1 MTVTRSLA
9 RLAVATA
16 FAATFGTLAVPAAQA
31 ETTLI
36 VVPHSNLSI
45 LDPIWTTAYM
55 SRNHGYM
62 IYDTLFGTDLN
73 NKIQPQMVDKWTVSK
88 DKKVYD
94 FTLRAGLAF
103 HDGAPVTGEDVVA
116 SLNRWGQRDALGGA
130 LMTFVDKMEATG
142 PNSFRITL
150 KEPCGFVLEALG
162 KPSSNVPFIMPKRVA
177 ETDPKTQITDY
188 TGSGPYIFVKEE
200 FKPGDKAV
208 YVKNTKY
215 VPRKEKASGTAGGK
229 NVYVDKVVWNLALR
243 DYQAQVNALVNGE
256 VDIVE
261 NLPFEQYKTLLKN
274 PNVEVRKPKVG
285 LAYMCRFNHLL
296 PPFDNVKVRRAVLA
310 SFRQEPFLKAQVG
323 VKELYHSCPSMFPC
337 VSPYSS
343 NAGADIMT
351 KGSMKKARELLKAS
365 GYDGT
370 PVVIMKP
377 TDLASIDKLPEVAAQ
392 FMRQM
397 GMKVDLQAMDWQT
410 LVSRRAKKDPVDKGG
425 WNMFCTAWT
434 APDIW
439 SPITN
444 PAVVAKGDK
453 SPWFGWPK
461 SDKIEELRAEF
472 AKELD
477 PAKKKKIAE
486 EVQREA
492 FAIATHAP
500 LGEYVQPR
508 AARKNIHGWL
518 VSGGL
523 VHAYW
528 NISKK

>member
-1 MTVTRSLA
+1 MKQKRSLA
-9 RLAVATA
+9 TFAVATA
-16 FAATFGTLAVPAAQA
+16 FAATFGAFAAPGARA

-62 IYDTLFGTDLN
+62 IYDTLFGTDEN
-73 NKIQPQMVDKWTVSK
+73 SKIQPQMVDKWTVSK
-88 DKKVYD
+88 DQKVYD
-94 FTLRAGLAF
+94 FTLRPGLEF
-103 HDGAPVTGEDVVA
+103 HDGAAVTGEDVVA
-116 SLNRWGQRDALGGA
+116 SLERWGKRDALGVA

-142 PNSFRITL
+142 KDSFRITL

-177 ETDPKTQITDY
+177 ETDAKTQITEHI
-188 TGSGPYIFVKEE
+188 GSGPYLFVKDE

-208 YVKNTKY
+208 YVKNPKY
-215 VPRKEKASGTAGGK
+215 QPRKEKPSGTAGGK

-243 DYQAQVNALVNGE
+243 DYQAQINALVKGE
-256 VDIVE
+256 IDILE
-261 NLPFEQYKTLLKN
+261 TLPFQHYETALKN
-274 PNVEVRKPKVG
+274 KDIQVRKPKIG
-285 LAYMCRFNHLL
+285 LQYMCRFNHLHK
-296 PPFDNVKVRRAVLA
+296 PFDDAKVRRAVLA

-323 VKELYHSCPSMFPC
+323 VKGLYKPCASMFTC
-337 VSPYSS
+337 GTPYAS
-343 NAGADIMT
+343 NAGTDIQA
-351 KGSMKKARELLKAS
+351 KGNMKKARALLKDA

-377 TDLASIDKLPEVAAQ
+377 TDLSSIDKLPEVAAQ
-392 FMRQM
+392 LMRQM

-439 SPITN
+439 NPIN
-444 PAVVAKGDK
+444 NAALQARGEK
-453 SPWFGWPK
+453 SPWFGWP
-461 SDKIEELRAEF
+461 DGPTLEALRADF
-472 AKELD
+472 MKTTD
-477 PAKKKKIAE
+477 PAQKKKLAAQ
-486 EVQREA
+486 VQAEA
-492 FAIATHAP
+492 FKIATHAP
-500 LGEYVQPR
+500 LGEYTQP
-508 AARKNIHGWL
+508 AAGRKDIQGWIT
-518 VSGGL
+518 SGL
-523 VHAYW
+523 AHTYW